1 VPPFE
6 SLQKNE
12 RMGGWFH
19 LIPLEYQQ
27 RTIFWSQQIL
37 CALTNGR
44 TIPECPELHIIRR
57 SQCGYRALYA
67 IMRSTHPRLMS
78 NQPLIRPPLYDNNAP
93 LGDFLDRWITFLI
106 LENEQGNPWTP
117 IRAVRYIIGYLP
129 SPHNTWIRTHFDLE
143 CAQYSSDKSVL
154 PPEYDMKHNI
164 HAVRHETSNDIT
176 GCQVCKDTR
185 HNSEDCY
192 KAIAAAH
199 AFAKTPELAQRILK
213 KYSKPPTPPR
223 KSNRKSIH
231 RVVFDDDDPEDQAV
245 FDEFPASEE
254 LNEHHAADNDDNIV
268 AYTDIDNGIQS
279 IVLNTASNV
288 FMDTANIHSC
298 GEDIITPISAST
310 DPKIIVSQYDGGAN
324 VNTTNEI
331 SALWN
336 LHKIDQPREMSDIG
350 KNRYFARYRGYLVFR
365 TKCPQNYRAILTY
378 YTPSIP
384 NTVISSDAIVTQFPE
399 ITSSTEYRDY
409 VHQSGF
415 AVFKH
420 VPLHLHNSMKNSSMT
435 ISYIP

>member
-1 VPPFE
+1 
-6 SLQKNE
+6 
-12 RMGGWFH
+12 
-19 LIPLEYQQ
+19 
-27 RTIFWSQQIL
+27 
-37 CALTNGR
+37 
-44 TIPECPELHIIRR
+44 
-57 SQCGYRALYA
+57 
-67 IMRSTHPRLMS
+67 MRSVHPRLMS

-154 PPEYDMKHNI
+154 PPEYDMSTIETTIKEHMKTNSNRTFQRRHGSPTRTTPKHNI
-164 HAVRHETSNDIT
+164 HAVRFTEAPTDFFDDELPDDDPDTIHAVRHEPSNAIT

-199 AFAKTPELAQRILK
+199 AFAKTPELSQRILK
-213 KYSKPPTPPR
+213 KHSKPPTPPR

-245 FDEFPASEE
+245 FDEFPASEAPASIHC
-254 LNEHHAADNDDNIV
+254 LCSDPIVLHSTDDPINAHHADDNDDDIV

-298 GEDIITPISAST
+298 GEDIITPISASS

-399 ITSSTEYRDY
+399 IT
-409 VHQSGF
+409 
-415 AVFKH
+415 
-420 VPLHLHNSMKNSSMT
+420 
-435 ISYIP
+435 